1 MLLFLYPAFTVD
13 VAIHP
18 RPVTLFVFPPVPHGL
33 QVLVGLLKLPP
44 EDAHRGRRNT
54 PPAELARQAA
64 EFRTMWDPYD
74 WTKQLNDA

>member
-1 MLLFLYPAFTVD
+1 M
-13 VAIHP
+13 
-18 RPVTLFVFPPVPHGL
+18 
-33 QVLVGLLKLPP
+33 LVGLLKLPP

-64 EFRTMWDPYD
+64 ELRTMWDPYD